1 MRQYQKIRISEAARS
16 DLKALQEFLH
26 YALSRR
32 GAMLYIDAMMNE
44 VLSIPVYADLYRV
57 SHYADILAIHPQARH
72 MVSHNKKWVYI
83 FHIASDFI
91 ILDRILPAKMIK
103 H

>member
-1 MRQYQKIRISEAARS
+1 MRQYQKIRISEDARS

-44 VLSIPVYADLYRV
+44 VLSIPVYADLYRI
-57 SHYADILAIHPQARH
+57 SRYADILAIHPQARH
-72 MVSHNKKWVYI
+72 MVSHNKKWVYV
-83 FHIASDFI
+83 FHITSDVV
-91 ILDRILPAKMIK
+91 ILDRILPTKIIK